1 MKIPSWI
8 LLFVSVLAPGFCRTQ
23 DTLRLTLTEALRL
36 GQERSV
42 DALVARN
49 EYVSAYWEYR
59 TFRTELLP
67 EITLSGTLPYYS
79 KSYNSFQNND
89 GSWEYV
95 ANNYHRIDG
104 GVSISQNIPWTGGK
118 ITVESSFEQL
128 HQYGENGYTS
138 YKSVP
143 GSIILEQPLFGFNRI
158 RWLQRIEPIK
168 YHEATRQ
175 LTSELEEVS
184 LTVLRCYFDL
194 LMGRTNLDIAEQ
206 NLRNAER
213 LYRISEAEHRIG
225 RLSEIDLMRMRSS
238 LLSAE
243 AAQSEAA
250 ISLESRMFTL
260 RSLLGI
266 DEGKILQAELPKFIT
281 EQISSLSYREVI
293 DLAHQNHPFFQNI
306 QRRSLEASRDVSQAK
321 AKRHDIS
328 LFASFGMSGKAR
340 VLGRAYDP
348 HDWRDDQVISLG
360 ISIPILDWG
369 KRKGEVR
376 IAEAN
381 RELTL
386 SQIEKEKT
394 DFDQNIFLQV
404 QYFNS
409 QPHRLK
415 LAEEN
420 AELAVQRYE
429 TTVEAFIRG
438 KTDILTLNDAQS
450 SKDAALQDC
459 IEQMY
464 RLWDYYFRIRSLTLY
479 DFIENKPIETKP
491 PEGLF

>member
-1 MKIPSWI
+1 
-8 LLFVSVLAPGFCRTQ
+8 
-23 DTLRLTLTEALRL
+23 
-36 GQERSV
+36 
-42 DALVARN
+42 
-49 EYVSAYWEYR
+49 
-59 TFRTELLP
+59 
-67 EITLSGTLPYYS
+67 
-79 KSYNSFQNND
+79 
-89 GSWEYV
+89 
-95 ANNYHRIDG
+95 
-104 GVSISQNIPWTGGK
+104 
-118 ITVESSFEQL
+118 
-128 HQYGENGYTS
+128 
-138 YKSVP
+138 
-143 GSIILEQPLFGFNRI
+143 
-158 RWLQRIEPIK
+158 
-168 YHEATRQ
+168 
-175 LTSELEEVS
+175 
-184 LTVLRCYFDL
+184 
-194 LMGRTNLDIAEQ
+194 
-206 NLRNAER
+206 
-213 LYRISEAEHRIG
+213 
-225 RLSEIDLMRMRSS
+225 
-238 LLSAE
+238 
-243 AAQSEAA
+243 
-250 ISLESRMFTL
+250 
-260 RSLLGI
+260 
-266 DEGKILQAELPKFIT
+266 
-281 EQISSLSYREVI
+281 
-293 DLAHQNHPFFQNI
+293 
-306 QRRSLEASRDVSQAK
+306 
-321 AKRHDIS
+321 
-328 LFASFGMSGKAR
+328 MSGKAR

>member
-1 MKIPSWI
+1 
-8 LLFVSVLAPGFCRTQ
+8 
-23 DTLRLTLTEALRL
+23 
-36 GQERSV
+36 
-42 DALVARN
+42 
-49 EYVSAYWEYR
+49 
-59 TFRTELLP
+59 
-67 EITLSGTLPYYS
+67 
-79 KSYNSFQNND
+79 
-89 GSWEYV
+89 
-95 ANNYHRIDG
+95 
-104 GVSISQNIPWTGGK
+104 
-118 ITVESSFEQL
+118 
-128 HQYGENGYTS
+128 
-138 YKSVP
+138 
-143 GSIILEQPLFGFNRI
+143 
-158 RWLQRIEPIK
+158 
-168 YHEATRQ
+168 
-175 LTSELEEVS
+175 
-184 LTVLRCYFDL
+184 
-194 LMGRTNLDIAEQ
+194 MGRTNLDIAEQ

-281 EQISSLSYREVI
+281 EQIFSLSYREVI

-321 AKRHDIS
+321 AERHDIS

-340 VLGRAYDP
+340 ALGRAYDP

-394 DFDQNIFLQV
+394 DFDQNVFLQV

-479 DFIENKPIETKP
+479 DFIENKPLKTEP
-491 PEGLF
+491 LEEPL